1 MKLLIKGAEAALPT
15 GSGSASNFD
24 NATVVRLVNT
34 VTNADHLVTV
44 VETQGGTVV
53 GSFTLMRSESVLLE
67 KQSGHFVFAA
77 NTLSEG
83 SNTIKK
89 ILDED
94 LSDINTHETMGT
106 HNRVI
111 SLGSSYLEV
120 IALDPKNQNANNNT
134 WFNLSDKIYREKFLK
149 IPKLIS
155 FVISSEEF
163 SSSIFFEKEF
173 LVSRNKYKWFFKK
186 PNFEYLN
193 KNNFTNTNLF
203 PSLINW
209 QSVSPLNEMKK
220 SSYSFDSLEITLNK
234 NHKLLKDF
242 LLSLNLKEKIIFNFN
257 DSLNDE
263 LLSLK
268 LTLKSSING
277 KYILIS

>member
-1 MKLLIKGAEAALPT
+1 MA
-15 GSGSASNFD
+15 NFKID
-24 NATVVRLVNT
+24 
-34 VTNADHLVTV
+34 
-44 VETQGGTVV
+44 
-53 GSFTLMRSESVLLE
+53 
-67 KQSGHFVFAA
+67 HFVFGA

-94 LSDINTHETMGT
+94 LSEINVHETMGT

-134 WFNLSDKIYREKFLK
+134 WFNLSDNIYREKFLK

-155 FVISSEEF
+155 FVISSDDL

-173 LVSRNKYKWFFKK
+173 FVSRNKYKWFFKK
-186 PNFEYLN
+186 PNVEYLN

-220 SSYSFDSLEITLNK
+220 SSYSFDNLEITLNK
-234 NHKLLKDF
+234 NHELLQDF

-268 LTLKSSING
+268 LTLKSSMND

>member
-1 MKLLIKGAEAALPT
+1 MT
-15 GSGSASNFD
+15 NFKID
-24 NATVVRLVNT
+24 
-34 VTNADHLVTV
+34 
-44 VETQGGTVV
+44 
-53 GSFTLMRSESVLLE
+53 
-67 KQSGHFVFAA
+67 HFVFSA

-83 SNTIKK
+83 SKAVKK
-89 ILDED
+89 ILNED
-94 LSDINTHETMGT
+94 LSEINVHETMGT

-111 SLGSSYLEV
+111 SLGSSYLEI
-120 IALDPKNQNANNNT
+120 IALDPENQNANSNT
-134 WFNLSDKIYREKFLK
+134 WFNLGDKIYREKFLK

-155 FVISSEEF
+155 FVISSDDL

-173 LVSRNKYKWFFKK
+173 FVSRNKYKWFFKK

-193 KNNFTNTNLF
+193 KINFTNTNLF

-209 QSVSPLNEMKK
+209 QSVSPLNDMQK
-220 SSYSFDSLEITLNK
+220 SSYIFESLEIILNK
-234 NHKLLKDF
+234 NHKLLYDF

-257 DSLNDE
+257 DTLNDE

-268 LTLKSSING
+268 LTLKSSINN

>member
-1 MKLLIKGAEAALPT
+1 MA
-15 GSGSASNFD
+15 NFKID
-24 NATVVRLVNT
+24 
-34 VTNADHLVTV
+34 
-44 VETQGGTVV
+44 
-53 GSFTLMRSESVLLE
+53 
-67 KQSGHFVFAA
+67 HFVFGA

-94 LSDINTHETMGT
+94 LSEINVHETMGT

-111 SLGSSYLEV
+111 SLGSCYLEV
-120 IALDPKNQNANNNT
+120 ISLDPKNQNANKNT
-134 WFNLSDKIYREKFLK
+134 WFNLGDNVYRKNFLK
-149 IPKLIS
+149 VPKLIS
-155 FVISSEEF
+155 FVISSDELN
-163 SSSIFFEKEF
+163 SSIFFEKEF
-173 LVSRNKYKWFFKK
+173 FVSRNKYKWFFKK

-220 SSYSFDSLEITLNK
+220 SSYSFDSLEIILNK
-234 NHKLLKDF
+234 NHKLLQDF

-268 LTLKSSING
+268 LTLKSSMND

>member
-1 MKLLIKGAEAALPT
+1 MT
-15 GSGSASNFD
+15 NFKID
-24 NATVVRLVNT
+24 
-34 VTNADHLVTV
+34 
-44 VETQGGTVV
+44 
-53 GSFTLMRSESVLLE
+53 
-67 KQSGHFVFAA
+67 HFVFAA

-83 SNTIKK
+83 TKVIKN
-89 ILDED
+89 ILHED
-94 LSDINTHETMGT
+94 LSEINTHERMGT
-106 HNRVI
+106 YNRVI
-111 SLGSSYLEV
+111 SIGSCYLEV
-120 IALDPKNQNANNNT
+120 ISLDPKNQNANSNT
-134 WFNLSDKIYREKFLK
+134 WFNLSDEIYREKFLK

-155 FVISSEEF
+155 FVISSNDL

-173 LVSRNKYKWFFKK
+173 FVSRNKYKWFFKK

-209 QSVSPLNEMKK
+209 QSVSPLNDMKK
-220 SSYSFDSLEITLNK
+220 SSYIFESLEIILNK
-234 NHKLLKDF
+234 NHKLLQDF

-268 LTLKSSING
+268 LTLKSSMND

>member
-1 MKLLIKGAEAALPT
+1 
-15 GSGSASNFD
+15 
-24 NATVVRLVNT
+24 
-34 VTNADHLVTV
+34 
-44 VETQGGTVV
+44 
-53 GSFTLMRSESVLLE
+53 
-67 KQSGHFVFAA
+67 
-77 NTLSEG
+77 
-83 SNTIKK
+83 
-89 ILDED
+89 
-94 LSDINTHETMGT
+94 MGT

-111 SLGSSYLEV
+111 SIGSNYLEI

-173 LVSRNKYKWFFKK
+173 LVSRNNYKWFFKK
-186 PNFEYLN
+186 PDFQYLK

-209 QSVSPLNEMKK
+209 QSVSPLSDMKK
-220 SSYSFDSLEITLNK
+220 SSYIFESLEIILNK
-234 NHKLLKDF
+234 NHKLLYDF
-242 LLSLNLKEKIIFNFN
+242 LLSLNLKEKINFNFN
-257 DSLNDE
+257 DSLSDE

-268 LTLKSSING
+268 LRLKSSIND

>member
-1 MKLLIKGAEAALPT
+1 MV
-15 GSGSASNFD
+15 NFKID
-24 NATVVRLVNT
+24 
-34 VTNADHLVTV
+34 
-44 VETQGGTVV
+44 
-53 GSFTLMRSESVLLE
+53 
-67 KQSGHFVFAA
+67 HFVFGA

-83 SNTIKK
+83 SNAIKK

-94 LSDINTHETMGT
+94 LSEINVHETMGT

-111 SLGSSYLEV
+111 SIGSSYLEI
-120 IALDPKNQNANNNT
+120 IALDPENQNANSNT

-149 IPKLIS
+149 TPKLIS
-155 FVISSEEF
+155 FVISSDDL

-173 LVSRNKYKWFFKK
+173 FVSRNKYKWFFKK

-220 SSYSFDSLEITLNK
+220 SSYVFESLEIILNK
-234 NHKLLKDF
+234 NHKLLQDF

-268 LTLKSSING
+268 LTLKSLMND

>member
-1 MKLLIKGAEAALPT
+1 MT
-15 GSGSASNFD
+15 NFKID
-24 NATVVRLVNT
+24 
-34 VTNADHLVTV
+34 
-44 VETQGGTVV
+44 
-53 GSFTLMRSESVLLE
+53 
-67 KQSGHFVFAA
+67 HFVFGA
-77 NTLSEG
+77 NNLSKGSKTITNILHENLSE
-83 SNTIKK
+83 
-89 ILDED
+89 
-94 LSDINTHETMGT
+94 INTHETMGT

-111 SLGSSYLEV
+111 SLGSSYLEI

-155 FVISSEEF
+155 FVISSDDL

-173 LVSRNKYKWFFKK
+173 FVSRNKYKWFFKK

-193 KNNFTNTNLF
+193 KINFTNTNLF

-209 QSVSPLNEMKK
+209 QSVSPLNYMKK
-220 SSYSFDSLEITLNK
+220 SSYVFESLEIILNK
-234 NHKLLKDF
+234 NHKLLYEF

-263 LLSLK
+263 LISLK
-268 LTLKSSING
+268 LTLKSLINN

>member
-1 MKLLIKGAEAALPT
+1 MT
-15 GSGSASNFD
+15 NFKID
-24 NATVVRLVNT
+24 
-34 VTNADHLVTV
+34 
-44 VETQGGTVV
+44 
-53 GSFTLMRSESVLLE
+53 
-67 KQSGHFVFAA
+67 HFVFGA

-89 ILDED
+89 ILDAD
-94 LSDINTHETMGT
+94 LSEINSHETMGT
-106 HNRVI
+106 HNRVM
-111 SLGSSYLEV
+111 SLGSNYLEI
-120 IALDPKNQNANNNT
+120 IALDPKNQNANSNT

-155 FVISSEEF
+155 FVISSDDL

-173 LVSRNKYKWFFKK
+173 FVSRNKYKWFFKK
-186 PNFEYLN
+186 PNLEYLS

-209 QSVSPLNEMKK
+209 QSVSPLNDMKK
-220 SSYSFDSLEITLNK
+220 SSYSFNSLEITLNK
-234 NHKLLKDF
+234 NHKLLQDF

-257 DSLNDE
+257 NSLNDE

-268 LTLKSSING
+268 LTLKSSIND

>member
-1 MKLLIKGAEAALPT
+1 MA
-15 GSGSASNFD
+15 NFKID
-24 NATVVRLVNT
+24 
-34 VTNADHLVTV
+34 
-44 VETQGGTVV
+44 
-53 GSFTLMRSESVLLE
+53 
-67 KQSGHFVFAA
+67 HFVFGA

-83 SNTIKK
+83 SNNIKK

-94 LSDINTHETMGT
+94 LSEINVHETMGT

-111 SLGSSYLEV
+111 SLGSCYLEV
-120 IALDPKNQNANNNT
+120 ISFDPKNQNLNSNT
-134 WFNLSDKIYREKFLK
+134 WFNLGDKIYREKFLK

-155 FVISSEEF
+155 FVISSDELN
-163 SSSIFFEKEF
+163 SSIFFEKEF

-186 PNFEYLN
+186 PNFKYLN

-209 QSVSPLNEMKK
+209 QSVSPLNDMKK
-220 SSYSFDSLEITLNK
+220 SSYIFESLEIILNK

-268 LTLKSSING
+268 LTLKSSMTD

>member
-1 MKLLIKGAEAALPT
+1 MT
-15 GSGSASNFD
+15 NFKID
-24 NATVVRLVNT
+24 
-34 VTNADHLVTV
+34 
-44 VETQGGTVV
+44 
-53 GSFTLMRSESVLLE
+53 
-67 KQSGHFVFAA
+67 HFVFGA

-83 SNTIKK
+83 SNAIKN

-94 LSDINTHETMGT
+94 LSEINTHETMGT

-111 SLGSSYLEV
+111 SLGSSYLEI
-120 IALDPKNQNANNNT
+120 IALDPENQNTNSNT
-134 WFNLSDKIYREKFLK
+134 WFNLSNKIYREKFLK

-155 FVISSEEF
+155 FVISSKELN
-163 SSSIFFEKEF
+163 SSIYFEKEF

-186 PNFEYLN
+186 PNFKYLN
-193 KNNFTNTNLF
+193 KNNFTNINLF

-209 QSVSPLNEMKK
+209 QSVSPLNDMKK
-220 SSYSFDSLEITLNK
+220 SSYIFDSLEIILNK
-234 NHKLLKDF
+234 NHNLLKDF

>member
-1 MKLLIKGAEAALPT
+1 MA
-15 GSGSASNFD
+15 NFKID
-24 NATVVRLVNT
+24 
-34 VTNADHLVTV
+34 
-44 VETQGGTVV
+44 
-53 GSFTLMRSESVLLE
+53 
-67 KQSGHFVFAA
+67 HFVFGA

-83 SNTIKK
+83 SNIIKK
-89 ILDED
+89 ILNED
-94 LSDINTHETMGT
+94 LSEINVHETMGT

-149 IPKLIS
+149 TPKLIS
-155 FVISSEEF
+155 FVISSDELN
-163 SSSIFFEKEF
+163 SSIFFEKEF
-173 LVSRNKYKWFFKK
+173 FVSRNKYKWFFKK
-186 PNFEYLN
+186 PNFEYLS
-193 KNNFTNTNLF
+193 KNNFKNANLF

-209 QSVSPLNEMKK
+209 QSVSPLNDMKK
-220 SSYSFDSLEITLNK
+220 SSYIFESLEIILNK
-234 NHKLLKDF
+234 NHKLLQDF

-268 LTLKSSING
+268 LTLKSSMND